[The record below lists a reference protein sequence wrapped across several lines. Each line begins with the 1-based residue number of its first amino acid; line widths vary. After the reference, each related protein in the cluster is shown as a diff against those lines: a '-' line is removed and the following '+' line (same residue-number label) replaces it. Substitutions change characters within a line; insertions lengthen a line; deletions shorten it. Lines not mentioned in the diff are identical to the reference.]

1 MFVELNEILSFY
13 SSKMRINQNIYRD
26 ILIKLIKYPE
36 RYCGLFRPSSIK
48 TKIIQNITQSY
59 EIKFGDFIEEITSLY
74 LQRMGYRL
82 LNNTIKTNTHEL
94 LKIDQLFTNNETI
107 YLVEQKIRDDHD
119 STKKRGQILNF
130 IHKILAVKNIYPNK
144 KICASMWFVDEHF
157 TKNKNFYLEQINKEQ
172 ISDVTI
178 DLYYG
183 DQFFNQ
189 LNEGLVAWKELLDH
203 LIKIKESQ
211 KLILDNLLDF
221 NNNEY
226 FINEVINLPDRLW
239 NKLLSEDILYSLL
252 RKELFDNETILRK
265 IKETRNKKIF

>member
-13 SSKMRINQNIYRD
+13 SSKMHINQNIYRD
-26 ILIKLIKYPE
+26 ILIKPIKYPE
-36 RYCGLFRPSSIK
+36 RYCVLFRPSSIK

-94 LKIDQLFTNNETI
+94 LKINQLFTNNETI

-144 KICASMWFVDEHF
+144 KICASMWFVDELF

-172 ISDVTI
+172 ISDVTMVTRI
-178 DLYYG
+178 SEIVFS
-183 DQFFNQ
+183 FF
-189 LNEGLVAWKELLDH
+189 W
-203 LIKIKESQ
+203 
-211 KLILDNLLDF
+211 
-221 NNNEY
+221 
-226 FINEVINLPDRLW
+226 
-239 NKLLSEDILYSLL
+239 
-252 RKELFDNETILRK
+252 
-265 IKETRNKKIF
+265 